1 MGDALFC
8 NLVHAYA
15 SLTISLDFSESMGD
29 IKVVHFFFLLF
40 CLGLL
45 RFIFNQGSA
54 VEMGS
59 SSSKLTATT
68 KKIDVNSLM
77 GKHYV
82 IACIP
87 TPFEVGAV
95 NAVEN
100 YEWTNEKKQELKVT
114 FTYHTGGYDTP
125 QQTMLQDGYV
135 FNKDTGA
142 EWKVRPR
149 FWGGRIPLPMWLP
162 YIILD
167 GPTTETPDVPLIVGY
182 PDRSYLWIMGRK
194 PKMDPALYDSILKR
208 CETEWGYTNM
218 KDLYV
223 VPNNFGNGE
232 DGAQ

>member
-1 MGDALFC
+1 
-8 NLVHAYA
+8 
-15 SLTISLDFSESMGD
+15 MGD
-29 IKVVHFFFLLF
+29 IKLVHLLFLLL
-40 CLGLL
+40 CLGVF

-54 VEMGS
+54 DSVGMGS
-59 SSSKLTATT
+59 SSSKSAPLTAMT
-68 KKIDVNSLM
+68 KKIDANLLM

-125 QQTMLQDGYV
+125 QQTMFQDGYV

-167 GPTTETPDVPLIVGY
+167 APTAENPDMPLIVGY

-208 CETEWGYTNM
+208 CETEWGYANM

-223 VPNNFGNGE
+223 VPNNFDNE
-232 DGAQ
+232 DDGAQQ